1 MLINENIMKIKSNNS
16 TQVLVAFMILC
27 FTGTT
32 VFAQQR
38 GQMQRFKEE
47 RISFFNEKLDL
58 SEEEA
63 REFWPVQED
72 LHNRKMKIN
81 EEEKTLLTYYS
92 SNFEAM
98 SEQEIDETIEKF
110 LALQEKRVALSMEYH
125 EKFEGIIGKKKT
137 MRMYALD
144 REFRIHVLKKF
155 RARKGGSGRGPHRG
169 PE

>member
-1 MLINENIMKIKSNNS
+1 MKNKSNS
-16 TQVLVAFMILC
+16 IQVLIAIMIMS

-32 VFAQQR
+32 VFAQPE
-38 GQMQRFKEE
+38 GQMRRFKEE

-58 SEEEA
+58 SEKEA
-63 REFWPVQED
+63 SEFWPVQED

-81 EEEKTLLTYYS
+81 DEEKTLLTYYS
-92 SNFEAM
+92 SNNEAM
-98 SEQEIDETIEKF
+98 SDQEIDETIEKF
-110 LALQEKRVALSMEYH
+110 LALQEKRVALSLEYH
-125 EKFEGIIGKKKT
+125 EKFVRIIGKKKT

-155 RARKGGSGRGPHRG
+155 RAGRGGGGRGPHRG